1 MLQQSFPSRA
11 RQSQG
16 FTLVELMAVMVVI
29 GVLATF
35 AVPGITG
42 MVNNSRLSGQAS
54 ELAATLQLARSE
66 AVRRNVPVEVCVS
79 SNGTSCGSGTSW
91 AGWIVHGPDPGN
103 GGADEPIRTD
113 TVNGS
118 VQVTS
123 TVARLV
129 FKPSGQIDAEQT
141 LTVCIPT
148 TQPNMNQRV
157 LTVMVSGV
165 VASKSYDGSG
175 ACPT

>member
-1 MLQQSFPSRA
+1 M
-11 RQSQG
+11 
-16 FTLVELMAVMVVI
+16 VELMAVMVVI

-91 AGWIVHGPDPGN
+91 AGWIVHGP
-103 GGADEPIRTD
+103 ELIRTD

-148 TQPNMNQRV
+148 TQPNINQRV
-157 LTVMVSGV
+157 LTVMISGV
-165 VASKSYDGSG
+165 VVSKNKDGSG

>member
-1 MLQQSFPSRA
+1 
-11 RQSQG
+11 
-16 FTLVELMAVMVVI
+16 
-29 GVLATF
+29 
-35 AVPGITG
+35 
-42 MVNNSRLSGQAS
+42 
-54 ELAATLQLARSE
+54 
-66 AVRRNVPVEVCVS
+66 
-79 SNGTSCGSGTSW
+79 
-91 AGWIVHGPDPGN
+91 VHGP
-103 GGADEPIRTD
+103 ELIRTD

-148 TQPNMNQRV
+148 TQPNINQRV
-157 LTVMVSGV
+157 LTVMISGV
-165 VASKSYDGSG
+165 VVSKNKDGSG